1 MIQNIDNNE
10 KLIKILINSNNLDLA
25 EKVLQELKEGGEDTS
40 LLDKMLEAA
49 S

>member
-1 MIQNIDNNE
+1 MIQNIDNNQ

-25 EKVLQELKEGGEDTS
+25 EKVLQELKERGEDTS
-40 LLDKMLEAA
+40 LLEKMLEAA